1 MGYDVFWSKG
11 NSLAGVLAHRVC
23 VANILDKTA
32 DFDGDEMVLS
42 LHLDKYTADLW
53 APTRPSEGAL
63 DQNKALAYS
72 GDLDLPK
79 PMTLQFYR
87 YLGYDK
93 K

>member
-1 MGYDVFWSKG
+1 MKVS
-11 NSLAGVLAHRVC
+11 AGRTYRVG
-23 VANILDKTA
+23 VANQQDNEA

-53 APTRPSEGAL
+53 SPTKPSEGAL

-79 PMTLQFYR
+79 PMILQFYR
-87 YLGYDK
+87 YLGYDQK
-93 K
+93 